1 MNSNKKLFF
10 AIIVPITVWLIPSQ
24 VIPIPDL
31 TVIEHRLIAIFI
43 FAALFW
49 VLEPIPVYATS
60 IMVIVLLLVTISDK
74 SFILFQLAADAEN
87 YGIPIPY
94 GEIMATFASPV
105 IMLFLGGFFLAMAA
119 TKYRLDTNLAD
130 VLLRPFG
137 SGPKYVLFG
146 IMCIT
151 AVFSMFMSNTA
162 TTAMMLALLA
172 PVVAL
177 FKEGDKGK
185 TAFGL
190 AVPFAANIGGIG
202 TIIGTPPN
210 AIGIQYLPEEYV
222 IGFGQWM
229 AFAVPFVI
237 VMLLF
242 LWILLLRLYPIETQR
257 IDPRVGGR
265 FPGSR
270 KAVIVYVTFT
280 GTILLWLTDFIHGMN
295 AYVVAMIPVGVF
307 SATSVIN
314 HHDLR
319 NIKWDVLW
327 LVAGGLA
334 LGMALENTGLAQNVI
349 DAIPFGLFSPLLIV
363 AFASLLAIV
372 MSNFISNTATANLLL
387 PLMVALGTGLPALYD
402 AGGLRYIL
410 LTVTF
415 ACSLGM
421 AMPISTPPNA
431 IAHGSGYFETADMMK
446 TGVIVG
452 GVGLFLAYSYIYTL
466 TVVFDIL

>member
-10 AIIVPITVWLIPSQ
+10 AIIFPIAAWLIPSQ

-87 YGIPIPY
+87 YGTPIPY

-119 TKYRLDTNLAD
+119 TKYRLDTN
-130 VLLRPFG
+130 
-137 SGPKYVLFG
+137 
-146 IMCIT
+146 
-151 AVFSMFMSNTA
+151 
-162 TTAMMLALLA
+162 
-172 PVVAL
+172 
-177 FKEGDKGK
+177 
-185 TAFGL
+185 
-190 AVPFAANIGGIG
+190 
-202 TIIGTPPN
+202 
-210 AIGIQYLPEEYV
+210 
-222 IGFGQWM
+222 
-229 AFAVPFVI
+229 
-237 VMLLF
+237 
-242 LWILLLRLYPIETQR
+242 
-257 IDPRVGGR
+257 
-265 FPGSR
+265 
-270 KAVIVYVTFT
+270 
-280 GTILLWLTDFIHGMN
+280 FIHGMN

-334 LGMALENTGLAQNVI
+334 LGMALENTGLAKNVI

-431 IAHGSGYFETADMMK
+431 IAHGSSYFETADMMK

-452 GVGLFLAYSYIYTL
+452 GVGLFLAYSYIYAL